1 MTHFWFHFWHCA
13 KKRRKKKRIH
23 SHHCANELITLVC
36 KTDFCLV
43 CPSLFRSLAD
53 VTVVLEGLWT
63 AQLPQEVPRIT
74 GIRGG
79 EFLVIGIVVIDHNSA
94 ILYKVPC
101 GDLQHFSFSFGTP
114 EWRSCSF
121 WRSSWTGSRLESKD
135 GRRLTLL
142 TFEWV
147 QTDFRSI
154 HSKMCRNCESQSVN
168 HNVVSPCNASL
179 PAGRMHGCV
188 HEGKNS

>member
-1 MTHFWFHFWHCA
+1 MPWHTSDFTFGIVP
-13 KKRRKKKRIH
+13 KRKKERKN
-23 SHHCANELITLVC
+23 SQSSLC
-36 KTDFCLV
+36 KWTNYFSVQTDFCLV

-53 VTVVLEGLWT
+53 VTVVLERLWT

-79 EFLVIGIVVIDHNSA
+79 EFLAIGIVVIDHNNA

-101 GDLQHFSFSFGTP
+101 GDRQHFSFSFGTP

-135 GRRLTLL
+135 GRRRTLL
-142 TFEWV
+142 TFE
-147 QTDFRSI
+147 
-154 HSKMCRNCESQSVN
+154 
-168 HNVVSPCNASL
+168 
-179 PAGRMHGCV
+179 
-188 HEGKNS
+188 